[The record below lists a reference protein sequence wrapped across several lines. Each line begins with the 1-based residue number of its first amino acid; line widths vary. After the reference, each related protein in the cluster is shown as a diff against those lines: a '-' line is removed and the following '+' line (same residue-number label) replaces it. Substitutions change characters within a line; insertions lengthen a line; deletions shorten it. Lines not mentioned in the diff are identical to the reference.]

1 MQIKAA
7 IFDMDGTLVDSLVQ
21 WDFFWRELGARFLGD
36 AAFRPSAADEK
47 TVRTMTLDMAMDLIH
62 EKYGIGDSGRQ
73 LLDIVNEMVD
83 DFYRNRV
90 ELKPGARELLEH
102 LYAQG
107 TKMCLAS
114 GTEMGFIRITL
125 QRCGLGKYFGAQFSC
140 VDIGKGKDQ
149 PDIYLEAQAYL
160 GEKAEDIW
168 VFEDSLTAIETVQK
182 LGMHTVAV
190 YDRYNFGQEEMQ
202 KIADHYVAAGES
214 LARLTE
220 EAL

>member
-21 WDFFWRELGARFLGD
+21 WDFFWRELGERFLGD
-36 AAFRPSAADEK
+36 TAFRPSAADEK

-83 DFYRNRV
+83 DFYRNHV

-107 TKMCLAS
+107 AKMCIAS

-125 QRCGLGKYFGAQFSC
+125 QRCGLEKYFGAVFSC
-140 VDIGKGKDQ
+140 CDIGKGKDQ
-149 PDIYLEAQAYL
+149 PDIYLQAQEYL
-160 GEKAEDIW
+160 SEKPEDIW
-168 VFEDSLTAIETVQK
+168 VFEDSLTAIETVQR
-182 LGMHTVAV
+182 LGMHTAAV

-202 KIADHYVAAGES
+202 KIADRYVGAGES
-214 LARLTE
+214 LAKLTG
-220 EAL
+220 LL